1 MSVGIA
7 ILVLSTP
14 HERLSP
20 MDTSNLYYGDDFG
33 YFEDDE
39 PLTPE
44 EQARADRA
52 YYQQQ
57 EQEAYAEFLQ
67 SPYCF
72 DWGNI
77 FGQIFCNKMVTK
89 SRNH

>member
-1 MSVGIA
+1 
-7 ILVLSTP
+7 
-14 HERLSP
+14 
-20 MDTSNLYYGDDFG
+20 MDTSNLYYGDEEFW
-33 YFEDDE
+33 DDE

-44 EQARADRA
+44 EQAKADRA

-72 DWGNI
+72 D
-77 FGQIFCNKMVTK
+77 
-89 SRNH
+89 